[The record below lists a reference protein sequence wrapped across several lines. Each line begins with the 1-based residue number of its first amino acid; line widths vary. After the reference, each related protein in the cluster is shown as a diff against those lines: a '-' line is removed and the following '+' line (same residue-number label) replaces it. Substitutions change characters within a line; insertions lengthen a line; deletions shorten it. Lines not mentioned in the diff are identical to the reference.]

1 MFKPKFLVQTDKAE
15 NLKKEIIQM
24 MSGCDDKMLTK
35 YRNILFVL
43 NE

>member
-24 MSGCDDKMLTK
+24 MSGCDDIMLTK